1 MIRAVL
7 FDRDDTLSVMDAGKY
22 PQAAAWAQR
31 EYGLEA
37 ATVLRVMQ
45 QHWQRA
51 FGEWW
56 DLRTLG
62 DERAFWAGYARG
74 LAADLSLSEVQGQA
88 FLRQFPY
95 QVFMKAAPQAREV
108 LETLRARGLT
118 IGVLSNTLPNIWPT
132 LEAIGLADLID
143 VALSSCALGIH
154 KPELEVFRLAAR
166 ELGVACGE
174 VLFLDDKPENVA
186 AARAV
191 GMRAELVDLSGEAAG
206 ALVGLWEVVGLLD
219 G

>member
-7 FDRDDTLSVMDAGKY
+7 FDRDDTLSVMDAAKY
-22 PQAAAWAQR
+22 PQAAAWAQQQF
-31 EYGLEA
+31 GVDA
-37 ATVLRVMQ
+37 GMVLRVMH

-56 DLRTLG
+56 DLRTLD
-62 DERAFWAGYARG
+62 DERAFWTKYSRG
-74 LAADLSLSEVQGQA
+74 LAADLSLSDGQGEA
-88 FLRQFPY
+88 FLAKFPY
-95 QVFMKAAPQAREV
+95 QVFMKAAPQARAV
-108 LETLRARGLT
+108 LEALRERGLK

-132 LEAIGLADLID
+132 LDAIGLADLVD
-143 VALSSCALGIH
+143 VALSSCALGVH
-154 KPELEVFRLAAR
+154 KPALEVFRLAAS

-174 VLFLDDKPENVA
+174 VLFLDDKPENVV
-186 AARAV
+186 AAREV
-191 GMRAELVDLSGEAAG
+191 GMRAELVDLSGEVAG